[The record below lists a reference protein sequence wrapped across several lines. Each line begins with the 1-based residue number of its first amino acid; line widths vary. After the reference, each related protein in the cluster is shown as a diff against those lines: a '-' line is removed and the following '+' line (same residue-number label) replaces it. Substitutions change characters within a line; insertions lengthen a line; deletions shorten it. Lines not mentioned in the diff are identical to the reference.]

1 MSWRCSTGVQ
11 GATIGTEMSAG
22 AVWTTANLKK
32 EVSMKVFTARIE
44 VSDDYTYAEIE
55 DAKASAVWKE
65 KGPGGMYISSDTD
78 LHGKCGGCIYFQA
91 HPGKRGGQSRGFCTK
106 GGSGLCRTYKACRM
120 YQERNDLNGD
130 P

>member
-1 MSWRCSTGVQ
+1 
-11 GATIGTEMSAG
+11 
-22 AVWTTANLKK
+22 
-32 EVSMKVFTARIE
+32 MKVFTARIE

-78 LHGKCGGCIYFQA
+78 LHGKCGGCIYFQP

-120 YQERNDLNGD
+120 YRERNDLNGN